1 MNREESII
9 FAEKLVEDIISFYGF
24 NLEVKATA
32 DDEVIQLSIPSSEL
46 NSILIG
52 RKFDNLRSL
61 QHIVSMAL
69 LIRNAEIN
77 RVNIDV
83 ADTKKQSALQIS
95 EKAVRWFR

>member
-46 NSILIG
+46 IL
-52 RKFDNLRSL
+52 S
-61 QHIVSMAL
+61 
-69 LIRNAEIN
+69 
-77 RVNIDV
+77 
-83 ADTKKQSALQIS
+83 
-95 EKAVRWFR
+95 

>member
-32 DDEVIQLSIPSSEL
+32 DDEVIQLSIPSSGL

-69 LIRNAEIN
+69 LIRNAE
-77 RVNIDV
+77 
-83 ADTKKQSALQIS
+83 TKS
-95 EKAVRWFR
+95 FTD